1 MNLYEINGKIAQLSE
16 MLSEGEID
24 EEIYQDTLENLGG
37 AVAVEEVIKA
47 IKNKQGEAEL
57 FEAEADKFTEKKK
70 KAEKAVDSLKK
81 MLLTYLNN
89 TGKKKEQTT
98 LFTVSKG
105 CSKSAN
111 ITDESLIP
119 AEYLIEQPA
128 KIDKKAILA
137 ALKAGESIQGAE
149 IKESE
154 FITIK

>member
-128 KIDKKAILA
+128 KVDKKSILA

-154 FITIK
+154 YIIIK

>member
-1 MNLYEINGKIAQLSE
+1 MNLYEINGEIAQLSE

-24 EEIYQDTLENLGG
+24 EEIYNDTLESIGG

-47 IKNKQGEAEL
+47 IKNKQGEVEL

-128 KIDKKAILA
+128 KVDKKAILA

>member
-128 KIDKKAILA
+128 KVDKKAILA

-154 FITIK
+154 YITIK

>member
-37 AVAVEEVIKA
+37 AVAVEEVLKA
-47 IKNKQGEAEL
+47 IRNKQAEAEL

-128 KIDKKAILA
+128 KVDKKAILA

-154 FITIK
+154 YITIK

>member
-24 EEIYQDTLENLGG
+24 EEIYNDTLENLGG

-47 IKNKQGEAEL
+47 IKNKQADAEL

-128 KIDKKAILA
+128 KVDKKAILA

>member
-24 EEIYQDTLENLGG
+24 EEIYNDTLENLGG

-47 IKNKQGEAEL
+47 IKNKQADAEL

-128 KIDKKAILA
+128 KVDKKAILT

>member
-24 EEIYQDTLENLGG
+24 EGIYQDTLENLGG

-128 KIDKKAILA
+128 KVDKKAILA

>member
-128 KIDKKAILA
+128 KIDKKSILA

>member
-128 KIDKKAILA
+128 KVDKKAILT
-137 ALKAGESIQGAE
+137 ALKSGEEVKGAE
-149 IKESE
+149 LKESE
-154 FITIK
+154 FLTIR

>member
-24 EEIYQDTLENLGG
+24 EEIYNDTLENLGG

-128 KIDKKAILA
+128 KIDKKSILA

>member
-119 AEYLIEQPA
+119 VEYLIEQPA
-128 KIDKKAILA
+128 KVDKKAILA

-154 FITIK
+154 YITIK

>member
-1 MNLYEINGKIAQLSE
+1 MNLYEVNGKIAQLSE

-128 KIDKKAILA
+128 KIDKKSILA

>member
-24 EEIYQDTLENLGG
+24 EEIYNDTLESIGG

-57 FEAEADKFTEKKK
+57 FEAEADRFTEKKK

-81 MLLTYLNN
+81 MLLTYLNITNQKKLN
-89 TGKKKEQTT
+89 TG
-98 LFTVSKG
+98 LFCVSKG

-154 FITIK
+154 YITIK

>member
-1 MNLYEINGKIAQLSE
+1 MNLYEINGEIAQLSE

-24 EEIYQDTLENLGG
+24 EEIYNDTLESIGG

-47 IKNKQGEAEL
+47 IKNKQGEVEL
-57 FEAEADKFTEKKK
+57 FEAEADRFTEKKK

-128 KIDKKAILA
+128 KVDKKAILA

>member
-24 EEIYQDTLENLGG
+24 EEIYNDTLENLGG

-128 KIDKKAILA
+128 KIDKKSILA
-137 ALKAGESIQGAE
+137 ADRKSVV
-149 IKESE
+149 
-154 FITIK
+154 

>member
-24 EEIYQDTLENLGG
+24 EEIYNDTLENLGG
-37 AVAVEEVIKA
+37 AVAVEEVLKA
-47 IKNKQGEAEL
+47 IRNKQAEAEL

-128 KIDKKAILA
+128 KVDKKAILA

-154 FITIK
+154 YITIK

>member
-24 EEIYQDTLENLGG
+24 EEIYNDTLENLGG

-47 IKNKQGEAEL
+47 LRNKQAEAEL
-57 FEAEADKFTEKKK
+57 FEEEADKFTEKKK

-128 KIDKKAILA
+128 KVDKKAILA

-154 FITIK
+154 YITIK

>member
-154 FITIK
+154 YITIK